1 MRKVILFNMV
11 TLDGFF
17 AGPNGEIDWHNVD
30 DEFNEFAIDQLN
42 SAGGLFF
49 GRKTY
54 QLMQS
59 YWPTPAAV
67 EGDPIVADKMNNL
80 PKFVFSSTLDKAEW
94 NNTRLVESNIVA
106 AILELKQ
113 QPGKDLFLFGS
124 ADLAVTLI
132 QHGLIDEFR
141 VMVNPVVLGKGM
153 PLFKDVN
160 HVLKVERIKNEDI
173 SQWKCFTLLPACQSI
188 SWRFLGK
195 KVLS

>member
-1 MRKVILFNMV
+1 MRKLIFFNMA

-42 SAGGLFF
+42 SAGGLLF

-54 QLMQS
+54 QLMES

-80 PKFVFSSTLDKAEW
+80 PKLMFSRTLDKANW
-94 NNTRLVESNIVA
+94 NNTSLLKNDIPGE
-106 AILELKQ
+106 ILKLKQ

-124 ADLAVTLI
+124 ADLTVTLI

-141 VMVNPVVLGKGM
+141 VMVNPVILGTGL
-153 PLFKDVN
+153 PLFVDVHQKLN
-160 HVLKVERIKNEDI
+160 L
-173 SQWKCFTLLPACQSI
+173 TLLNT
-188 SWRFLGK
+188 RTFGNGN
-195 KVLS
+195 VLLYYQPVNP